1 MSYFSE
7 KAVFASKTEN
17 GEDNPDE
24 NFAQQARTRRGWF
37 RALLTLF
44 LPQILVIDE
53 MRASDIGYSDSKE
66 VTKGDRSQGEASD
79 RVAIF
84 KEMTSHSEVCFTF
97 LTLVWSYDSTSS
109 IDEKRFNLFFGQVSY
124 ARNVEHKNQDRGEYS
139 RDGEGHGNDGDGGP
153 GWSESTF
160 GRHELG
166 LLASLRAA
174 TLLHH
179 QASRR
184 RHDGTVQEG
193 GETGFHLAARAKLDQ
208 SVTGQLS
215 HTRGSGITSLLRI
228 GALFLFLRV
237 LFNVFDLCIPSKGR
251 GGSFGHVVQD
261 GGAF

>member
-44 LPQILVIDE
+44 LRQILVIDE

-124 ARNVEHKNQDRGEYS
+124 ARNVEHKNQDGVSIRVTEKGTVTTEMVVLAGQNRPS
-139 RDGEGHGNDGDGGP
+139 GGMNS
-153 GWSESTF
+153 GF
-160 GRHELG
+160 LRRFEL
-166 LLASLRAA
+166 RPCCII
-174 TLLHH
+174 
-179 QASRR
+179 R
-184 RHDGTVQEG
+184 RHDGVTMEQCKKE
-193 GETGFHLAARAKLDQ
+193 EKLASISPLAQNLIKALQDNSRIHAVL
-208 SVTGQLS
+208 G
-215 HTRGSGITSLLRI
+215 LLRYC
-228 GALFLFLRV
+228 GLVRFSCF
-237 LFNVFDLCIPSKGR
+237 
-251 GGSFGHVVQD
+251 
-261 GGAF
+261 